1 MPEEKRPTIWEQI
14 VEKKASFIGGTL
26 HEHDDLCGDMETE
39 IVDIRLEP
47 SKSNDLP
54 DNFIVEGKDF
64 RFMCNTKYLGM
75 GSSQEATVLILR
87 MTFAG
92 GWWSLTEKEA
102 EHESE
107 RRPAEQGK
115 TDEDVV

>member
-1 MPEEKRPTIWEQI
+1 
-14 VEKKASFIGGTL
+14 
-26 HEHDDLCGDMETE
+26 METE

-47 SKSNDLP
+47 NESKDLP

-64 RFMCNTKYLGM
+64 RFMGNTKYLGM
-75 GSSQEATVLILR
+75 GRSQGVNVMILR

-92 GWWSLTEKEA
+92 GWWSLTEKEV

-107 RRPAEQGK
+107 RRSDEQGK